1 MNNNSIP
8 EVQAN
13 SGRGSNLRVNSAATA
28 RQQQQQQQQQQEQP
42 WETEFRAVNQELA
55 DVRAELR
62 EFREQQNRSSGPVI
76 DYVRDNHL
84 NVNILT
90 RLI

>member
-1 MNNNSIP
+1 MSNNSIP
-8 EVQAN
+8 EVQAS

-28 RQQQQQQQQQQEQP
+28 RQQQQQEQP

-55 DVRAELR
+55 DVRAQLR
-62 EFREQQNRSSGPVI
+62 QFMEQQSSSSGTVI
-76 DYVRDNHL
+76 NYFRDNHL

-90 RLI
+90 RIIS

>member
-1 MNNNSIP
+1 MSNNSIP
-8 EVQAN
+8 EVQAS

-28 RQQQQQQQQQQEQP
+28 RQQQQQQEQP

-55 DVRAELR
+55 DVRAQLR
-62 EFREQQNRSSGPVI
+62 QFMEQQSSSSGTVI
-76 DYVRDNHL
+76 NYVRDNHL

-90 RLI
+90 RIIS

>member
-1 MNNNSIP
+1 MSNNSIP
-8 EVQAN
+8 EVQAS

-28 RQQQQQQQQQQEQP
+28 RQQQQQEQP
-42 WETEFRAVNQELA
+42 WETKFRAVNQELA

-62 EFREQQNRSSGPVI
+62 EFREQQSSSGGPAI
-76 DYVRDNHL
+76 EYVRDNHL

>member
-1 MNNNSIP
+1 MDRNNNGIP
-8 EVQAN
+8 QVEAS
-13 SGRGSNLRVNSAATA
+13 SGRGSNLRVNSAATG
-28 RQQQQQQQQQQEQP
+28 RQQQQEEQP
-42 WETEFRAVNQELA
+42 WETELRAVNQELA

-62 EFREQQNRSSGPVI
+62 GFMEQQSSSSGPVI

-90 RLI
+90 ILI